1 VLFRLL
7 GEVCVVDDDGRTS
20 AIVAPRQR
28 ALLAM
33 LVLRANRVVSA
44 SAAIEGVWGEDLPD
58 HPTAALHVVMSRLRR
73 AIGSAADCIRSEGG
87 GYRLDVGPDEV
98 DVTRVEGLLRT
109 GRTALAEHDP
119 RRAAVSLDAAL
130 AYWSGEALEG
140 LADFPFY
147 AAGVQR
153 LSELHWTVYEARC
166 DAYLT
171 AGRHLEV
178 LADIGDWIAANPL
191 GEHVRAL
198 QVAALYRSGRQVDA
212 LAACADLRER
222 LREQLGIEPSR
233 SFQDLERK
241 VLDHDPDMLA
251 TDAGLTVPMPAW
263 TNETLSF
270 VGREQ
275 ELEVASNSLRS
286 AVRDGFRMLVV
297 EGEPGSGKSRLL
309 LELARRFG
317 RDTIVVPVDVHES
330 MYSSVVALVHSLAA
344 AARRLSHDELDAL
357 LRVVP
362 DFAEVLG
369 ASLPPQE
376 ALMGRSAGWLAALS
390 AKAPVVVLIDDID
403 GANPTLLHVIG
414 QLLDAAVKR
423 SLVVVSTG
431 GQIARSAGSFQ
442 RLVTEFERRGMVDT
456 IALGPLSDDDIRQLV
471 DRLGIEPGRRQRVA
485 YEQLVDLTSGSPFLL
500 AELLSTGQPE
510 RLGDEWAVPPRVRDV
525 VLARLDALGRA
536 TGEALQAASVFE
548 REFTVPLL
556 SEILELP
563 ASATT
568 TIISRAVD
576 AQMLHSGGLHT
587 YRFAHQLARR
597 TIAESL
603 DPAER
608 AAAHRRAAMAIERA
622 GTASA
627 ADLAFHW
634 SQADGPDASNK
645 TIEYARQAGD
655 EAKRLLE
662 PANAAQWYE
671 IALSLV
677 DEGEARGALLVA
689 LAEAQY
695 LAGDPEFART
705 LRGAAS
711 DAVERGDPEMLVRVA
726 TLSSPAWTMLPGLV
740 DGDVLALL
748 ERALELAPDDAGRS
762 KVLVRLATE
771 RALRDPLDA
780 EVLSLEA
787 ITLARRSG
795 SPEALVDA
803 LIRHSS
809 MAQAPSSAT
818 RRRAEVDEALQL
830 AETLHDDFARY
841 YLAGAG
847 MIAALQ
853 VADMAGCEQYI
864 AVADA
869 ISRRNSL
876 PPLVW
881 TQRAR
886 RAWRFGLAGRLD
898 DAERLIRIARD
909 YGLANG
915 MPHAEYVG
923 LLQLAQLRW
932 HQRRTSSIV
941 SRVRDADAFFE
952 RFPGLNHV
960 LIRALAVDEANRP
973 DARRRL
979 RALAANK
986 FEDMPQN
993 TFWATLLVLSAESA
1007 WILEMP
1013 DVAEMLR
1020 PMFDSC
1026 VDQVAFNGMW
1036 VAAPLAHGAA
1046 FASAALGAAD
1056 ADDLFELAID
1066 VADRLDSPFLRARSQ
1081 LSWAATTVRGETA
1094 RPDHANALCLEVIE
1108 TARTLDLVDLEKRA
1122 AELQVQTHP

>member
-1 VLFRLL
+1 MLFRLL

-73 AIGSAADCIRSEGG
+73 AIGAAADCIRSEGG

-130 AYWSGEALEG
+130 AYWSGDALEG

-147 AAGVQR
+147 AAGLQR

-198 QVAALYRSGRQVDA
+198 QVAALYRSGRQVEA
-212 LAACADLRER
+212 LAACADLRAR

-270 VGREQ
+270 VGREH
-275 ELEVASNSLRS
+275 ELEVASQSLRG
-286 AVRDGFRMLVV
+286 AVRDGFRMLLV

-317 RDTIVVPVDVHES
+317 RDAIVVPVDVHES
-330 MYSSVVALVHSLAA
+330 MYPSVIALVHSCAA
-344 AARRLSHDELDAL
+344 AARRLGHDELDAL

-369 ASLPPQE
+369 PGLPAQE
-376 ALMGRSAGWLAALS
+376 ALLGRTAGWVAALS
-390 AKAPVVVLIDDID
+390 AKAPVVLLVDDID
-403 GANPTLLHVIG
+403 GASPTLLHVIG
-414 QLLDAAVKR
+414 QLLNADVKR
-423 SLVVVSTG
+423 ALVVASTG
-431 GQIARSAGSFQ
+431 GRLTSTAGSFL
-442 RLVTEFERRGMVDT
+442 RLIGEFERHGVVDR
-456 IALGPLSDDDIRQLV
+456 IALGPLSEDDIGQLV
-471 DRLGIEPGRRQRVA
+471 ERLGIERGRRQRVA
-485 YEQLVDLTSGSPFLL
+485 QEQLVELTSGSPFLL

-536 TGEALQAASVFE
+536 TGEALKAASVFE
-548 REFTVPLL
+548 QEFTVPLL
-556 SEILELP
+556 SGILELP
-563 ASATT
+563 ESATV
-568 TIISRAVD
+568 TIITRAVD
-576 AQMLHSGGLHT
+576 AQVLHPAGLHT

-603 DPAER
+603 EPPER
-608 AAAHRRAAMAIERA
+608 ATAHRRAAMAIERT
-622 GTASA
+622 GNASA

-634 SQADGPDASNK
+634 SRADGPEAKTK
-645 TIEYARQAGD
+645 TIEYARLAGD

-662 PANAAQWYE
+662 PANAVQWYE
-671 IALSLV
+671 TALSRV
-677 DEGEARGALLVA
+677 GDGAERGQLLVA

-695 LAGDPEFART
+695 LSGNPEFART
-705 LRGAAS
+705 LRDAAS
-711 DAVERGDPEMLVRVA
+711 NAVERGDPEMLVRVA

-740 DGDVLALL
+740 DSDVLPLL
-748 ERALELAPDDAGRS
+748 ERALEAAPDDASRS

-780 EVLSLEA
+780 EALSLDA
-787 ITLARRSG
+787 VKLARRSG
-795 SPEALVDA
+795 SPDALVDA
-803 LIRHSS
+803 LIRHAS
-809 MAQAPSSAT
+809 MAQAPASAV
-818 RRRAEVDEALQL
+818 RRRAEVDEALTL
-830 AETLHDDFARY
+830 ADGLHDDFARY
-841 YLAGAG
+841 YLASAG

-853 VADMAGCEQYI
+853 VVDMAGCDKYMAI
-864 AVADA
+864 ADT

-886 RAWRFGLAGRLD
+886 RAWRLALAGKLD
-898 DAERLIRIARD
+898 DAERQIDVARD
-909 YGLANG
+909 Y
-915 MPHAEYVG
+915 
-923 LLQLAQLRW
+923 
-932 HQRRTSSIV
+932 
-941 SRVRDADAFFE
+941 
-952 RFPGLNHV
+952 
-960 LIRALAVDEANRP
+960 
-973 DARRRL
+973 
-979 RALAANK
+979 
-986 FEDMPQN
+986 
-993 TFWATLLVLSAESA
+993 
-1007 WILEMP
+1007 
-1013 DVAEMLR
+1013 
-1020 PMFDSC
+1020 
-1026 VDQVAFNGMW
+1026 
-1036 VAAPLAHGAA
+1036 
-1046 FASAALGAAD
+1046 
-1056 ADDLFELAID
+1056 
-1066 VADRLDSPFLRARSQ
+1066 
-1081 LSWAATTVRGETA
+1081 
-1094 RPDHANALCLEVIE
+1094 
-1108 TARTLDLVDLEKRA
+1108 
-1122 AELQVQTHP
+1122 